1 MALKGRIKFSSVAE
15 EIKRIVAV
23 LTDLMFLV
31 KIQEAAKQ
39 TGFAVTAVKCRQDAL
54 KHARNNPAAIILD
67 LNFASSQ
74 PLELI
79 GELKSDPELRK
90 IPLLGFVSHVHADLI
105 QAAREKGCDTVVARS
120 AFSQDLPAILRRYL

>member
-1 MALKGRIKFSSVAE
+1 MKGRIKFSLVANE
-15 EIKRIVAV
+15 TKRIVAV

-39 TGFAVTAVKCRQDAL
+39 TGVAVTAVKSRPDAL
-54 KHARNNPAAIILD
+54 KHARNNPAVLILD
-67 LNFASSQ
+67 LNLASAE

-79 GELKSDPELRK
+79 ADMKSDSELNK

-105 QAAREKGCDTVVARS
+105 QAAREKGCDTVLARS
-120 AFSQDLPAILRRYL
+120 AFSQNLPAILRSYV